1 MMKIEIKL
9 SQSDIRRNAMVRDG
23 LSPQLMAVKRGTQRQ
38 RDRKAELRSGRSK
51 HKGRAFDC

>member
-9 SQSDIRRNAMVRDG
+9 SQSDIRRNAMVDSG
-23 LSPQLMAVKRGTQRQ
+23 LNPQLMAVKRPSQRQ
-38 RDRKAELRSGRSK
+38 RDRKAASRVGYAK